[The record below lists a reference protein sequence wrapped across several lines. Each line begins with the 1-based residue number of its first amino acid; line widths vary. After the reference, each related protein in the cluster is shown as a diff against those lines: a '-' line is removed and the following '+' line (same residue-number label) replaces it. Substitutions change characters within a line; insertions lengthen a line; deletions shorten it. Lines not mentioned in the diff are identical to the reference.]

1 MSIKKVANFKLES
14 EPYLKP
20 IANYGFGFYNMDVNT
35 ATLRIQ
41 ITRNQKPLLIGEDN
55 AIVWGLFR
63 SENKSSTGTKELEI
77 VDAMNGIVQITLDR
91 EFLQASTDTTVN
103 AQIYIAPRN
112 GEDIAVLNEFSFKV
126 KDALINQ
133 IDAVSK
139 ISYIRMFDDLKAKI
153 ENKVFDIEEMI
164 RNIDDYV
171 VRVETASTQ
180 AQKDIILLKDNS
192 IKEIENK
199 SNAEQ
204 TNLDNKITSANVSLT
219 QITDANIEQVN
230 TAKNEAVTA
239 SNNAKTEIESKV
251 AGFKTEDELKE
262 VFMTPEQADAKYLT
276 VQDDDNYATKADVAN
291 LVSNDALTEN
301 YYTKPYIDEN
311 IQTKAETYD
320 QLQDLQ
326 NSINNMI
333 TEAVNNKLSNVW
345 ETIFSGSAMTAD
357 TTYDL
362 NEGKKFS
369 DYKTVKFLI
378 DDTYNGAKWYFVPM
392 DKGQKTVGIPS
403 TNLHNTLATEP
414 VMMEFNFDISN
425 DTSFTILRDFMY
437 TVASNTG
444 NTSSNKFKILQ
455 IEGSHLL

>member
-1 MSIKKVANFKLES
+1 MSINKIASFKIES

-20 IANYGFGFYNMDVNT
+20 IANYGFGFYNMDINT

-41 ITRNQKPLLIGEDN
+41 ITRNKQPLLIGEDN

-63 SENKSSTGTKELEI
+63 SENKSSTGTQELEI

-103 AQIYIAPRN
+103 AQIYVAPRN
-112 GEDIAVLNEFSFKV
+112 GEDIAALNEFSFKV

-139 ISYIRMFDDLKAKI
+139 ITYIRMFDDLKAKI

-164 RNIDDYV
+164 KNIEDYV

-180 AQKDIILLKDNS
+180 AQKDINLLKDNS
-192 IKEIENK
+192 IKEIEDK
-199 SNAEQ
+199 SKAEQ
-204 TNLDNKITSANVSLT
+204 TNLDDKISSANVSLT

-262 VFMTPEQADAKYLT
+262 VFLTPEQADAKYLT
-276 VQDDDNYATKADVAN
+276 VQDDDNYATKTDIAN
-291 LVSNDALTEN
+291 LVSNDTLDKN
-301 YYTKPYIDEN
+301 YYVKSYIDEN
-311 IQTKAETYD
+311 IQTKAETSD

-326 NSINNMI
+326 NNINNMI
-333 TEAVNNKLSNVW
+333 TEVVNNKLSNVW

-378 DDTYNGAKWYFVPM
+378 DDTYNGAKWYFIDM
-392 DKGQKTVGIPS
+392 KQNQKTVGIAS
-403 TNLHNTLATEP
+403 TNLHNTLATAP

-444 NTSSNKFKILQ
+444 NTSANKFKILQ

>member
-1 MSIKKVANFKLES
+1 MSIDKVAKIKLDS

-20 IANYGFGFYNMDVNT
+20 IADYGFGFYNMDVNT

-41 ITRNQKPLLIGEDN
+41 ITRNKTPLLIGEDN

-63 SENKSSTGTKELEI
+63 SENKSSTGTLELEI
-77 VDAMNGIVQITLDR
+77 VDAMNGIVEITLDN

-103 AQIYIAPRN
+103 AQIYVAPRN
-112 GEDIAVLNEFSFKV
+112 GDDIAALNEFSFKV

-139 ISYIRMFDDLKAKI
+139 ITYIRMFDDLKAKI
-153 ENKVFDIEEMI
+153 ENKVFEIEESI
-164 RNIDDYV
+164 KNIDDYV

-180 AQKDIILLKDNS
+180 AQKDINLLKDNS
-192 IKEIENK
+192 IKEIEDK
-199 SNAEQ
+199 SSTEQ
-204 TNLDNKITSANVSLT
+204 TNLDNKISSANATLT

-251 AGFKTEDELKE
+251 AGFKTEDELRE
-262 VFMTPEQADAKYLT
+262 VFMTPDQADAKYLT

-311 IQTKAETYD
+311 IQTKAETSV

-345 ETIFSGSAMTAD
+345 ETIFEGSAMTAD

-362 NEGKKFS
+362 DEGKKFS

-378 DDTYNGAKWYFVPM
+378 DDTYNGAKWYYIPM
-392 DKGQKTVGIPS
+392 NKNQTTIGITS
-403 TNLHNTLATEP
+403 TNLHNSLATYP
-414 VMMEFNFDISN
+414 MILEFNFDISKDN
-425 DTSFTILRDFMY
+425 SFTILRDYLYNFND
-437 TVASNTG
+437 STG
-444 NTSSNKFKILQ
+444 NTSANKFKILQ
-455 IEGSHLL
+455 IEGSYLL

>member
-1 MSIKKVANFKLES
+1 MSIDKVAKIKLDS

-20 IANYGFGFYNMDVNT
+20 IADYGFGFYNMDKNT
-35 ATLRIQ
+35 ATLQIQ
-41 ITRNQKPLLIGEDN
+41 ITRNDAPLLVGKDN
-55 AIVWGLFR
+55 ALVWGIFR
-63 SENKSSTGTKELEI
+63 SENKSSTGTQELEV
-77 VDAMNGIVQITLDR
+77 VDALNGIVEITLDN

-103 AQIYIAPRN
+103 AQVYVSPKN
-112 GEDIAVLNEFSFKV
+112 GDDIAVLNEFSFKV
-126 KDALINQ
+126 KDALINK

-139 ISYIRMFDDLKAKI
+139 ITYIRIFDDLKAKI
-153 ENKVFDIEEMI
+153 ENKVFEIEESI
-164 RNIDDYV
+164 KNIDDYV

-180 AQKDIILLKDNS
+180 AQKDINLLKDNS
-192 IKEIENK
+192 IKEIEDK
-199 SNAEQ
+199 SSTEQ
-204 TNLDNKITSANVSLT
+204 TNLDDKISSANASLT

-276 VQDDDNYATKADVAN
+276 VQDDDNYATKTDVEN
-291 LVSNDALTEN
+291 LVSNDTLTEN

-311 IQTKAETYD
+311 IQTKAETSD

-345 ETIFSGSAMTAD
+345 ETIFEGSAMTAD

-362 NEGKKFS
+362 DEGKKFS

-378 DDTYNGAKWYFVPM
+378 DDTYNGAKWYFIPM
-392 DKGQKTVGIPS
+392 NKNQKTIGITS
-403 TNLHNTLATEP
+403 TNLHNSLATYP
-414 VMMEFNFDISN
+414 MILDFNFDISKDN
-425 DTSFTILRDFMY
+425 SFTILRDYLYNFND
-437 TVASNTG
+437 STG
-444 NTSSNKFKILQ
+444 NTSANKFKILQ
-455 IEGSHLL
+455 IEGSYLL

>member
-41 ITRNQKPLLIGEDN
+41 IMRNQTPLLIGEDN

-77 VDAMNGIVQITLDR
+77 VDAMNGIVEITLDH

-103 AQIYIAPRN
+103 AQIYVAPRN
-112 GEDIAVLNEFSFKV
+112 GDDIAALNEFSFKV

-164 RNIDDYV
+164 KNIDDYV

-276 VQDDDNYATKADVAN
+276 VQDDDNYATKVDVAN
-291 LVSNDALTEN
+291 LVSNDTLTEN

-311 IQTKAETYD
+311 IQTKTDAANQHEA
-320 QLQDLQ
+320 LQ

-333 TEAVNNKLSNVW
+333 TEVVNNKLSNVW

-362 NEGKKFS
+362 NESKKFS

-403 TNLHNTLATEP
+403 TNLHNTLATAP

-444 NTSSNKFKILQ
+444 NTSANKFKILQ

>member
-1 MSIKKVANFKLES
+1 MSIDKVAKFKLDS

-20 IANYGFGFYNMDVNT
+20 IADYGFGFYNMDINT

-41 ITRNQKPLLIGEDN
+41 ITRNQTPLLIGEDN

-77 VDAMNGIVQITLDR
+77 VDAMNGIVEITLDH

-103 AQIYIAPRN
+103 AQIYVAPRN
-112 GEDIAVLNEFSFKV
+112 GDDIAALNEFSFKV

-153 ENKVFDIEEMI
+153 ENKVFEIEESI
-164 RNIDDYV
+164 KNIDDYV

-180 AQKDIILLKDNS
+180 AQKDITLLKENS
-192 IKEIENK
+192 IKELEDKSTSEQAKLDEKIE
-199 SNAEQ
+199 
-204 TNLDNKITSANVSLT
+204 SANTSLT
-219 QITDANIEQVN
+219 QITDVNIEQVN
-230 TAKNEAVTA
+230 TAKNEAVIA

-251 AGFKTEDELKE
+251 SGFKTEDELKE

-276 VQDDDNYATKADVAN
+276 VQDDDNYATKTDVAN

-311 IQTKAETYD
+311 IQTKAETSD

-345 ETIFSGSAMTAD
+345 ETIFEGSAMTAD

-362 NEGKKFS
+362 DEGKKFS

-378 DDTYNGAKWYFVPM
+378 DDTYNGAKWYYIPM
-392 DKGQKTVGIPS
+392 NKNQTTIGITS
-403 TNLHNTLATEP
+403 TNLHNSLATYP
-414 VMMEFNFDISN
+414 MILEFNFDISKDN
-425 DTSFTILRDFMY
+425 SFTILRDYLYNFND
-437 TVASNTG
+437 STG
-444 NTSSNKFKILQ
+444 NTSANKFKILQ
-455 IEGSHLL
+455 IEGSYLL